1 MAEKR
6 PDRRHHGEFVGD
18 VRYVKPSGGH
28 IAGEV
33 GKTPLQFNSGVSSM
47 VKNLS
52 ETVIIPIAGLILAF
66 VMTYELIT
74 MS

>member
-1 MAEKR
+1 MF
-6 PDRRHHGEFVGD
+6 DTVNQQVG
-18 VRYVKPSGGH
+18 S

-33 GKTPLQFNSGVSSM
+33 GKTPLQFNSGVFSM

-74 MS
+74 MVVDRNNLHEIDTWMFFR